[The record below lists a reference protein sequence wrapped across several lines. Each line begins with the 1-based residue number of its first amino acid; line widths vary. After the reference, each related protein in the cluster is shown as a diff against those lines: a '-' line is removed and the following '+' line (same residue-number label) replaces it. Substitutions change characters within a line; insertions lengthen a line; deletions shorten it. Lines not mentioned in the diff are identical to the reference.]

1 MTQAKS
7 FSSLLDKGLSM
18 QTQGPLVYKT
28 NSSTTT
34 SKLELSFQIDM
45 DEKSKD
51 YTKQSWVTLMKLAE
65 PKQIS

>member
-18 QTQGPLVYKT
+18 QTQGPLVHKT

-51 YTKQSWVTLMKLAE
+51 YTELVQVTLMKPAE